1 MYKRIWGIISCLW
14 LVAVNPIQ
22 AVENFV
28 SADDIKIQ
36 LDALKSNTND
46 EMTLLAKNLEGALSF
61 IEKTK
66 KQQADIENLEK
77 KIKDA
82 PNTLAKYQ
90 TSIQQL
96 KEELE
101 SSVNNFTALSNE
113 AVENRQDTIH
123 QQLQDNQTKLNE
135 VSSSLASYR
144 SALDFTR
151 KQISENNAQAEKL
164 NRWKY
169 NSQASKSLID
179 KYNAELKYIEVNN
192 RYNLILGQ
200 NIDLLI
206 SIDESRKTEI
216 NLKQQLLQKQL
227 SFLQEVLNANRL
239 KEYQAQAK
247 QAEEL
252 KANNKIENPII
263 QEELTLN
270 TDLSQY
276 LVEQTQKV
284 NRLSQDNLRAKNV
297 LDALTHTKRNIE
309 EQISAL
315 QGTLVL
321 SRVINQQKQSLPTD
335 SVIKGLAKDI
345 ATLRVELF
353 DITQ

>member
-1 MYKRIWGIISCLW
+1 
-14 LVAVNPIQ
+14 
-22 AVENFV
+22 
-28 SADDIKIQ
+28 
-36 LDALKSNTND
+36 
-46 EMTLLAKNLEGALSF
+46 
-61 IEKTK
+61 
-66 KQQADIENLEK
+66 
-77 KIKDA
+77 
-82 PNTLAKYQ
+82 
-90 TSIQQL
+90 
-96 KEELE
+96 
-101 SSVNNFTALSNE
+101 
-113 AVENRQDTIH
+113 
-123 QQLQDNQTKLNE
+123 
-135 VSSSLASYR
+135 
-144 SALDFTR
+144 
-151 KQISENNAQAEKL
+151 
-164 NRWKY
+164 
-169 NSQASKSLID
+169 
-179 KYNAELKYIEVNN
+179 IEVNN

-216 NLKQQLLQKQL
+216 NLKQQLLQKKL

-345 ATLRVELF
+345 ANLRVELF
-353 DITQ
+353 DITQKRDELY